1 MISRAAIFAF
11 KRSCDIAWAV
21 ATIIMVCVVALLVV
35 LFAIFAA
42 AMVMREAAER
52 TSK

>member
-1 MISRAAIFAF
+1 MISRSAIFAF
-11 KRSCDIAWAV
+11 KRSCDIAWA
-21 ATIIMVCVVALLVV
+21 AAAIIMVCVVPRLVV
-35 LFAIFAA
+35 LFAIITA

>member
-1 MISRAAIFAF
+1 VISRAATFSF

-21 ATIIMVCVVALLVV
+21 ATIITVCVAAPLIV

-42 AMVMREAAER
+42 AVVM
-52 TSK
+52 